1 MDITK
6 AEKAFYWAMVVIGA
20 SFSGTAFF
28 MKSGIDIV
36 MRIVFGGIVVL
47 AALSEIYPG
56 IVAKISKGLA
66 SMIILACAGLARKI
80 KRTRRKEAI
89 NEADIVETK
98 RL

>member
-20 SFSGTAFF
+20 TFFGTAFF
-28 MKSGIDIV
+28 MKSAIDIV
-36 MRIVFGGIVVL
+36 MRIVFGGLVVL
-47 AALSEIYPG
+47 CALSEIYPG
-56 IVAKISKGLA
+56 IVVKTFKGLA
-66 SMIILACAGLARKI
+66 SMIILACAGLSKKI
-80 KRTRRKEAI
+80 KRSKRREAI